1 MAHAGK
7 LPKQISDI
15 KRADLTRAVNALEIS
30 DPGKIAAATKE
41 VEALVLKLYRREQWL
56 TFARDRRAQIDYI
69 EQVRK
74 HLHGLRECFEHSDP
88 GIKITFGANLAE
100 PLSRVLGPQGVA
112 ALCPELAAHLPQQS
126 GREYDRFLER
136 RRSGESFE
144 EFTEARATTT
154 RVVEDHCVEVLLSL
168 IEAIDV
174 PLRDVLE
181 FEKENKG
188 GRPPDPYRQIV
199 IREAAEI
206 YRRAVGAPPPRTR
219 AGHFVEFC
227 RQILEAVGLP
237 ETVGMGAAIV
247 RHLPR

>member
-7 LPKQISDI
+7 LPKQS
-15 KRADLTRAVNALEIS
+15 ADLTLAVNALEIS
-30 DPGKIAAATKE
+30 DPGKIAAATQE
-41 VEALVLKLYRREQWL
+41 VEALVLKLYRLEQWL
-56 TFARDRRAQIDYI
+56 TSTRDRPAQIDYI

-74 HLHGLRECFEHSDP
+74 HLDGLRKYFEHADP
-88 GIKITFGANLAE
+88 GIKMTFGLNLGK

-112 ALCPELAAHLPQQS
+112 ALCPELAAHLPQRS
-126 GREYDRFLER
+126 GREFDRFLKR

-154 RVVEDHCVEVLLSL
+154 RVVEDHCVEVLSSL

-206 YRRAVGAPPPRTR
+206 YRRAVGAPPSRSKTGR
-219 AGHFVEFC
+219 FVEFC
-227 RQILEAVGLP
+227 IQILKAVDLP
-237 ETVGMGAAIV
+237 EAAGIGDAIV